1 MNGGTSNFIN
11 VAREVLLEVPERYA
25 GYREDLLDNL
35 TKTIGC
41 QAGAVG
47 ATTRRRDIR
56 RILEAFGQQVAHKV
70 KEVDE

>member
-41 QAGAVG
+41 QAGGVG